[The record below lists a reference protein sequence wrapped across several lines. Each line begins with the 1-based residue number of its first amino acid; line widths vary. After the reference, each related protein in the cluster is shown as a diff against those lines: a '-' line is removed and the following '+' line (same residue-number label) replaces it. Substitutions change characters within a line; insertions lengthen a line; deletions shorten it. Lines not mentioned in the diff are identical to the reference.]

1 MLFNKKPDEDLASNR
16 NPVNSTADRP
26 PSTSKKPSS
35 TGTHSVIDP
44 WLLIT
49 GDLGGDG
56 ELQVDGKVN
65 GNIRCAR
72 LVVGKDGAINGTVIA
87 DEVIVRGGV
96 KGVIR
101 AHRVMLLD
109 TARVESDIFHK
120 TLTVEEGACFQGAVR
135 LGEDPLNAEVENHQI
150 AELQDMAANMQSSGS
165 DLANEA
171 AAESAIM
178 NNGKDGASIQP
189 GTKADASPNQAFTSE
204 IDRVRAR
211 LREPRSKTQMVG

>member
-1 MLFNKKPDEDLASNR
+1 MLFNKKQDDFAHDNCHAG
-16 NPVNSTADRP
+16 NSSRDRAP
-26 PSTSKKPSS
+26 ATSAKPTSA
-35 TGTHSVIDP
+35 GTHSVIDP

-49 GDLGGDG
+49 GDLAGDG

-72 LVVGKDGAINGTVIA
+72 LVVGKDGAINGCVTA

-109 TARVESDIFHK
+109 SARVESDIFHK
-120 TLTVEEGACFQGAVR
+120 TLTVEEGACFQGEVR
-135 LGEDPLNAEVENHQI
+135 FREDPMNAEFQNHRI
-150 AELQDMAANMQSSGS
+150 SELQDMATNMQSSGS

-171 AAESAIM
+171 AAA
-178 NNGKDGASIQP
+178 N
-189 GTKADASPNQAFTSE
+189 
-204 IDRVRAR
+204 
-211 LREPRSKTQMVG
+211 